1 MQCMKIVTC
10 IKCVPY
16 TVSANFDGVS
26 ILRDNVGTMINPAD
40 MFAIEEAIRFKERVG
55 ASSIGIC
62 MGVMS
67 TKETLKSAIAMG
79 LDDVYLMS
87 DKAFAG
93 SDTLATSYS
102 LARGIESLGNVD
114 LIICG
119 KQSTDGDTGQVP
131 QEIAGFLN
139 LPCLTN
145 VVKAEI
151 FDDRL
156 QCTILS
162 ETGYRKFESPLPA
175 VISVLKGINTPRIPT
190 VKGIIKAQSFEPT
203 IFSASSLGNIDKS
216 KCGLTGSPTRVKKM
230 YQHKSVQRN
239 AVDISNCYHDFI
251 KHQFDV
257 SKRKDTLPQEIC
269 DASNNHHS
277 MSYNPK
283 DGLWVVCEAHDK
295 VLLDISMQLLTKAN
309 ELSKKCN
316 RPVTALSFSSDESVL
331 ECIGEYGANSIV
343 VFSSTQTPDLFDERV
358 PDTIHSACIKYHP
371 YAVLFGSTTWG
382 RWIAPFVAVK
392 QSTGLTAD
400 CFELDVD
407 ENDNLIQTRIAF
419 GGNIIADIICPHNR
433 PQMSTVRH
441 NIFEK
446 KRVNHP
452 LKPTILNEEIITE
465 TNRIREVECGL
476 EQSSVPAFDDVEI
489 IIAGGKGIGSKE
501 NFKLLFEFAGLV
513 GGVVGAS
520 RYAVDAGWIDYSHQI
535 GQTGSIIRPKLYLA
549 FGISGAI
556 EHLLG
561 MRESDCIISINKD
574 RNAPIIKCSDYVVFD
589 DCVNVLTN
597 LIGNFKRRAIQ

>member
-1 MQCMKIVTC
+1 MKIVTC

-16 TVSANFDGVS
+16 TVSANFDGTS

-67 TKETLKSAIAMG
+67 TKETLKSAVAMG

-87 DKAFAG
+87 DKAFSG

-102 LARGIESLGNVD
+102 LAKGIVTLDNVD

-119 KQSTDGDTGQVP
+119 KQSTDGDTGQVS
-131 QEIAGFLN
+131 QEIASFLN
-139 LPCLTN
+139 LPCLIS

-151 FDDRL
+151 FGDRL
-156 QCTILS
+156 QCTVLS
-162 ETGYRKFESPLPA
+162 ETGYRKFETSLPA

-203 IFSASSLGNIDKS
+203 ILSASLINVDKS
-216 KCGLTGSPTRVKKM
+216 KCGFAGSPTRVKKT
-230 YQHKSVQRN
+230 YQHKSAQRN
-239 AVDISNCYHDFI
+239 AIDISDSYYDFI

-257 SKRKDTLPQEIC
+257 SKRKDVLSQEIC
-269 DASNNHHS
+269 DNSYNNPS
-277 MSYNPK
+277 MSYDPK
-283 DGLWVVCEAHDK
+283 GGLWVVCEVHDK
-295 VLLDISMQLLTKAN
+295 VLLDISMQLLTKAS

-316 RPVTALSFSSDESVL
+316 RSVTALSFSNDESVL
-331 ECIGEYGANSIV
+331 QCIGEYGANSIV
-343 VFSSTQTPDLFDERV
+343 VFSSTNSSDLFDERV

-382 RWIAPFVAVK
+382 RWIAPFVAAK

-400 CFELDVD
+400 CFELNID

-419 GGNIIADIICPHNR
+419 GGNIIADITCPHNR

-441 NIFEK
+441 NVFEK
-446 KRVNHP
+446 KRVDSFF
-452 LKPTILNEEIITE
+452 KPTILYEEIVTE
-465 TNRIREVECGL
+465 VNRIKEVDCEL
-476 EQSSVPAFDDVEI
+476 EKLTVPSFDDVEI

-501 NFKLLFEFAGLV
+501 NFKLLFDLAKLV
-513 GGVVGAS
+513 GGVVGAT

-549 FGISGAI
+549 FGISGAA

-561 MRESDCIISINKD
+561 MRESNCIISINTDK
-574 RNAPIIKCSDYVVFD
+574 NAPIIKSSDYVVFD
-589 DCVNVLTN
+589 DCIHVLIN
-597 LIGNFKRRAIQ
+597 LIENINRRAN